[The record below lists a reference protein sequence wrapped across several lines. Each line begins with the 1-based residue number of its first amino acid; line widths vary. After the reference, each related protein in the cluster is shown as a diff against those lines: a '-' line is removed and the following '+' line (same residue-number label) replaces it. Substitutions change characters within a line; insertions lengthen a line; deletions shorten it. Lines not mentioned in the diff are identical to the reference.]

1 MGRTPRL
8 QVSPASVRERSS
20 WKVPELGTPERG
32 CQTQGQESKA
42 EKGRP

>member
-8 QVSPASVRERSS
+8 QVSPASERKKSS
-20 WKVPELGTPERG
+20 WKVSELGTPEWG
-32 CQTQGQESKA
+32 CQAQGPESKA